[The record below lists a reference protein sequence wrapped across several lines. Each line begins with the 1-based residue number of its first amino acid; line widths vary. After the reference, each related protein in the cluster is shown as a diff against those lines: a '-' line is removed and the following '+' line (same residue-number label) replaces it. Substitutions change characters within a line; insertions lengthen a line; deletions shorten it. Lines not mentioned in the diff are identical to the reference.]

1 MKVKEIVN
9 RDFVYATVPGTRDE
23 VLELMRK
30 RNVNV
35 VPVVK
40 KGTMTLAGIVTHKEL
55 MEKPH
60 ETQIALLMRRDP
72 EVVSADADVV
82 SLVKLML
89 EKNLSHVPVVDSD
102 GSLVGVVS
110 VSDVVRK
117 AVAVEKRS
125 EPIKPFVQRV
135 IIAAWE
141 KTPLPVAY
149 TIMRLAKAPVLHV
162 LDDKGKLVGV
172 VDESDFLKASEVV
185 SEEKV
190 SSIISTSEGTDW
202 SWDASSIFYI
212 TTKKLNLPNIPLS
225 EIMTRDI
232 VMVNEHTS
240 LTECALKML
249 KHDLNQL
256 PVKDATGNIVGVINE
271 TDILRGYYEAALK
284 SGRKHATS
292 SS

>member
-1 MKVKEIVN
+1 MKVKEILN

-23 VLELMRK
+23 VLELMRR

-60 ETQIALLMRRDP
+60 ETQVALLMRRDP
-72 EVVSADADVV
+72 EVVSAEDDVMN
-82 SLVKLML
+82 LVRLML
-89 EKNLSHVPVVDSD
+89 EKSLFHVPVVDAD
-102 GSLVGVVS
+102 GNLVGVVS
-110 VSDVVRK
+110 ASDVVRK
-117 AVAVEKRS
+117 AVAVERRS

-149 TIMRLAKAPVLHV
+149 TIMKLAKAPVLHV

-212 TTKKLNLPNIPLS
+212 TTKKLNLPSTPLS

-232 VMVNEHTS
+232 VTVSEHTS
-240 LTECALKML
+240 LSECALKML

-271 TDILRGYYEAALK
+271 VDLLKGYYETLK
-284 SGRKHATS
+284 ERRKHSTS